1 VKTVFADTVY
11 WVALLMGNDPWA
23 QVAESITRELGDVH
37 LATTEE
43 VLTEFLAAISRA
55 GKTARRVAAERVFD
69 LLEDE
74 DVTVYPQSHASFLE
88 GLDLYTQRLDKAY
101 SLVDCISMT
110 RMKEEGIRQVLTHDH
125 HFEQEGF
132 LVLMRS

>member
-1 VKTVFADTVY
+1 MKTVFADTVY

-88 GLDLYTQRLDKAY
+88 GLDLYTQAH
-101 SLVDCISMT
+101 ISIFNST
-110 RMKEEGIRQVLTHDH
+110 YESSDRHRHQYLCGSERNEDVPETTPNG
-125 HFEQEGF
+125 
-132 LVLMRS
+132 